1 MMTDR
6 ITQLLYD
13 VQRLDQ
19 TATTGPWEATP
30 NAKVMSRTATWP
42 EGDARTIADYFGN
55 EGAVTECSRDAD
67 AELIS
72 LSRTALPKLAEALRA
87 VLELLSAVEE
97 DPSNKLSFMYGGEPF
112 PATVT
117 TNEVRQAITDALE
130 ADGVV

>member
-1 MMTDR
+1 MTDQ
-6 ITQLLYD
+6 ITQLLDD
-13 VQRLDQ
+13 VQRLDEQ
-19 TATTGPWEATP
+19 ATQGPWEATP

-72 LSRTALPKLAEALRA
+72 LSRTALPKLAEAVYQ
-87 VLELLSAVEE
+87 VLELLKVEE
-97 DPSNKLSFMYGGEPF
+97 NRFSNQISIMYDGAPF

-117 TNEVRQAITDALE
+117 TNEVRQTITDALE
-130 ADGVV
+130 ADDA